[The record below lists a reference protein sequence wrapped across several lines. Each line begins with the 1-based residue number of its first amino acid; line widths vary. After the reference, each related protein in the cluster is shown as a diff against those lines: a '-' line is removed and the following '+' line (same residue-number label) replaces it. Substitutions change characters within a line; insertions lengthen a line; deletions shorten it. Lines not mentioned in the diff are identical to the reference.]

1 MIQIATPQ
9 RTRSKDKLAGVGMG
23 TNTSKRP
30 DSATLDRH
38 VGERIRHRRAEMGLT
53 QEDLGR
59 ILQISYQQIQKYET
73 GANRISAGRLF
84 EVGRVLTVEM
94 SYFFDGY
101 DGAKPSSALP
111 HGGHNRAAIE
121 LVRNFLELR
130 DETLRNA
137 VTTLLRAL
145 RDQQARGMAAE

>member
-1 MIQIATPQ
+1 METIA
-9 RTRSKDKLAGVGMG
+9 R
-23 TNTSKRP
+23 KRP
-30 DSATLDRH
+30 DAPGVDRH

-59 ILQISYQQIQKYET
+59 MLEISYQQIQKYET

-84 EVGRVLTVEM
+84 EVSRALMVDV

-101 DGAKPSSALP
+101 DGAKPATMLP

-121 LVRNFLELR
+121 LVRNFSELR
-130 DETLRNA
+130 DESLRNA

-145 RDQQARGMAAE
+145 REQQARGMAAE

>member
-1 MIQIATPQ
+1 
-9 RTRSKDKLAGVGMG
+9 MG
-23 TNTSKRP
+23 TTAAKKPEGLRV
-30 DSATLDRH
+30 DRH

-59 ILQISYQQIQKYET
+59 VLEISYQQIQKYET

-84 EVGRVLTVEM
+84 EVSRALTVEV
-94 SYFFDGY
+94 SYFFDDY
-101 DGAKPSSALP
+101 DGAKPAATLP

-121 LVRNFLELR
+121 LVRNYLELK

-145 RDQQARGMAAE
+145 REQQARGIAAE

>member
-1 MIQIATPQ
+1 
-9 RTRSKDKLAGVGMG
+9 MG
-23 TNTSKRP
+23 TIASKKP
-30 DSATLDRH
+30 DAPGVDRH

-59 ILQISYQQIQKYET
+59 VLAISYQQIQKYET

-84 EVGRVLTVEM
+84 EIASALDVGI

-101 DGAKPSSALP
+101 EGDEPDEPLP

-121 LVRNFLELR
+121 LVRNFLEIKDESLR
-130 DETLRNA
+130 SA
-137 VTTLLRAL
+137 VTTLMRAL
-145 RDQQARGMAAE
+145 KDHDGRHMNGN

>member
-1 MIQIATPQ
+1 M
-9 RTRSKDKLAGVGMG
+9 GVGMVTPKQQDAVG
-23 TNTSKRP
+23 IE
-30 DSATLDRH
+30 RH
-38 VGERIRHRRAEMGLT
+38 VGERIRHRRAEVGLT

-59 ILQISYQQIQKYET
+59 ILEISYQQIQKYET

-84 EVGRVLTVEM
+84 EVGRALTVEV
-94 SYFFDGY
+94 SFFFDGY
-101 DGAKPSSALP
+101 DGAGPVSALP

-137 VTTLLRAL
+137 VTTLMRAL
-145 RDQQARGMAAE
+145 REQQARSVAAE

>member
-1 MIQIATPQ
+1 MGTIAT
-9 RTRSKDKLAGVGMG
+9 
-23 TNTSKRP
+23 KRP
-30 DSATLDRH
+30 DGHRVDRH
-38 VGERIRHRRAEMGLT
+38 VGERIRHRRAEVGLT

-59 ILQISYQQIQKYET
+59 ILAISYQQIQKYET

-84 EVGRVLTVEM
+84 EVSVALTVDV

-101 DGAKPSSALP
+101 DVAKPTATLP

-137 VTTLLRAL
+137 VTTLMRAL
-145 RDQQARGMAAE
+145 RDQQARTMAAE

>member
-1 MIQIATPQ
+1 
-9 RTRSKDKLAGVGMG
+9 MG
-23 TNTSKRP
+23 TTVPKRP
-30 DSATLDRH
+30 SGIGVDRH
-38 VGERIRHRRAEMGLT
+38 VGERIRRRRAEMGLT

-59 ILQISYQQIQKYET
+59 RLDISYQQIQKYET
-73 GANRISAGRLF
+73 GTNRISAGRLYDVACALAV
-84 EVGRVLTVEM
+84 EV

-101 DGAKPSSALP
+101 DGVKPAASLP

-121 LVRNFLELR
+121 LVRNFLELE

-137 VTTLLRAL
+137 VTTLMRAL

>member
-1 MIQIATPQ
+1 MP
-9 RTRSKDKLAGVGMG
+9 AGLGMG
-23 TNTSKRP
+23 TVAPKKRP
-30 DSATLDRH
+30 DDLGVDRH
-38 VGERIRHRRAEMGLT
+38 VGERIRHRRAETGLT

-59 ILQISYQQIQKYET
+59 VLEISYQQIQKYET
-73 GANRISAGRLF
+73 GVNRISAGRLF
-84 EVGRVLTVEM
+84 EVGRVLSVDV

-101 DGAKPSSALP
+101 DCAKPTASLP

-121 LVRNFLELR
+121 LVRNFLEIE

-145 RDQQARGMAAE
+145 RDQRARSMAAE

>member
-1 MIQIATPQ
+1 
-9 RTRSKDKLAGVGMG
+9 MG
-23 TNTSKRP
+23 TIASKKP
-30 DSATLDRH
+30 DVPGVDRH

-59 ILQISYQQIQKYET
+59 VLAISYQQIQKYET

-84 EVGRVLTVEM
+84 EVSRALMVDV

-101 DGAKPSSALP
+101 DDAKPAATLP

-130 DETLRNA
+130 DETLRSA
-137 VTTLLRAL
+137 VTTLMRAL
-145 RDQQARGMAAE
+145 REQQARSIAAE

>member
-1 MIQIATPQ
+1 
-9 RTRSKDKLAGVGMG
+9 MG
-23 TNTSKRP
+23 TVPAKKP
-30 DSATLDRH
+30 DAPGVDRH

-59 ILQISYQQIQKYET
+59 MLEISYQQIQKYET

-84 EVGRVLTVEM
+84 EVSRALTVDV

-101 DGAKPSSALP
+101 DGAKPTANLP

-121 LVRNFLELR
+121 LVRNFSELR
-130 DETLRNA
+130 DESLRNA

-145 RDQQARGMAAE
+145 REQQARGMAAE

>member
-1 MIQIATPQ
+1 
-9 RTRSKDKLAGVGMG
+9 MG
-23 TNTSKRP
+23 TVAPKRQ
-30 DSATLDRH
+30 DGIDRH

-53 QEDLGR
+53 QDDLGR
-59 ILQISYQQIQKYET
+59 VLEISYQQIQKYET

-84 EVGRVLTVEM
+84 EVGRALSVNI
-94 SYFFDGY
+94 SYFFEGY

-137 VTTLLRAL
+137 VTTLMRAL
-145 RDQQARGMAAE
+145 REQQARSIAAE

>member
-1 MIQIATPQ
+1 
-9 RTRSKDKLAGVGMG
+9 MG
-23 TNTSKRP
+23 TTTSKRQ
-30 DSATLDRH
+30 DRISIDRH

-59 ILQISYQQIQKYET
+59 VLEISYQQIQKYET

-84 EVGRVLTVEM
+84 EVGRALTVDI
-94 SYFFDGY
+94 SYFFDSY
-101 DGAKPSSALP
+101 DGAKPAATMP

-121 LVRNFLELR
+121 LVRNFLALR
-130 DETLRNA
+130 DETLCNA

-145 RDQQARGMAAE
+145 REQQARSMAAE

>member
-1 MIQIATPQ
+1 MGSVLPKRQ
-9 RTRSKDKLAGVGMG
+9 DGV
-23 TNTSKRP
+23 
-30 DSATLDRH
+30 DRH
-38 VGERIRHRRAEMGLT
+38 VGERIRHSRTEMGLT

-59 ILQISYQQIQKYET
+59 VLQISYQQIQKYET

-84 EVGRVLTVEM
+84 EVGRALSVDI
-94 SYFFDGY
+94 SHFFEGY
-101 DGAKPSSALP
+101 DGARPSSALP

-137 VTTLLRAL
+137 VTTLMRAL
-145 RDQQARGMAAE
+145 REQQARSMAAE

>member
-1 MIQIATPQ
+1 
-9 RTRSKDKLAGVGMG
+9 
-23 TNTSKRP
+23 
-30 DSATLDRH
+30 
-38 VGERIRHRRAEMGLT
+38 MGLT

-59 ILQISYQQIQKYET
+59 ALGISYQQIQKYET

-84 EVGRVLTVEM
+84 EVGRALTVDVA
-94 SYFFDGY
+94 YFFDGY
-101 DGAKPSSALP
+101 DGARPASTLP

-121 LVRNFLELR
+121 LVRNFSELK

-145 RDQQARGMAAE
+145 RDQQARSIAAE

>member
-1 MIQIATPQ
+1 
-9 RTRSKDKLAGVGMG
+9 MG
-23 TNTSKRP
+23 TIAPKRP
-30 DSATLDRH
+30 DGLSVDRH

-59 ILQISYQQIQKYET
+59 ALGISYQQIQKYET

-84 EVGRVLTVEM
+84 EVGRALTVDVA
-94 SYFFDGY
+94 YFFDGY
-101 DGAKPSSALP
+101 DGARPASTLP

-121 LVRNFLELR
+121 LVRNFSELK

-145 RDQQARGMAAE
+145 RDQQARSIAAE

>member
-1 MIQIATPQ
+1 
-9 RTRSKDKLAGVGMG
+9 
-23 TNTSKRP
+23 
-30 DSATLDRH
+30 

-59 ILQISYQQIQKYET
+59 NLEISYQQIQKYET

-84 EVGRVLTVEM
+84 EVAGALTVDV
-94 SYFFDGY
+94 SYFFEGY
-101 DGAKPSSALP
+101 NGAKPASPLP

-121 LVRNFLELR
+121 LVRNFLELE
-130 DETLRNA
+130 DEALRNA

-145 RDQQARGMAAE
+145 RDQQERGAAAE